1 MSSVTNNGPAGTAK
15 GTGYPAALSP
25 SLRLRLPFLPVQ
37 RDQTTQLPCSG
48 DHIHSPPPDTD
59 VGAGATAARSL
70 SAGDA
75 NQSPPP
81 ANASETVTRIKNLLQ
96 NLPNEVE
103 VLTCI
108 TQDVV
113 AEPQARCSCSTPQT
127 WEHDLQL
134 MHHFSTSAYL
144 TLIDHSSLH
153 QFWQVTV
160 PAIAF
165 SFDFLLHG
173 ILAFSALHLAHLRPN
188 ETEAW
193 TILSERHQ
201 SVAVTSFS
209 SRLTDITNENVVPC
223 LLYSCFVFMLETY
236 SITTSST
243 AVLPRDISRSFI
255 LLQGVKGILLTE
267 PGRWSSDGVL
277 APLMRRAVEP
287 VFIPSKGFKA
297 QIEALREIALPS
309 EVTLI
314 CRNALDGLLT
324 TFEAIAAPRSSYAH
338 VWLWAFTL
346 PQAFLEFVSEHEPFA
361 LVLLAHYA
369 TLVRCF
375 EHDHWYIQGWSARVL
390 VAVQGAL
397 LESWKPWLEWPVQ
410 CIQRGLDSVITG
422 PDWNNSTRE

>member
-1 MSSVTNNGPAGTAK
+1 M
-15 GTGYPAALSP
+15 LS
-25 SLRLRLPFLPVQ
+25 
-37 RDQTTQLPCSG
+37 
-48 DHIHSPPPDTD
+48 
-59 VGAGATAARSL
+59 
-70 SAGDA
+70 
-75 NQSPPP
+75 
-81 ANASETVTRIKNLLQ
+81 
-96 NLPNEVE
+96 
-103 VLTCI
+103 CI

-113 AEPQARCSCSTPQT
+113 GEPQARCPCSTPQT
-127 WEHDLQL
+127 WEQDLQL

-188 ETEAW
+188 ETDAW
-193 TILSERHQ
+193 TILSRRHQ

-209 SRLTDITNENVVPC
+209 SRLDDITNENVDPC

-255 LLQGVKGILLTE
+255 LLQGVKGILSTA

-287 VFIPSKGFKA
+287 VFIPSKGFKV
-297 QIEALREIALPS
+297 QIETLREMALPS
-309 EVTLI
+309 EVTHI
-314 CRNALDGLLT
+314 HRNALDGLLT
-324 TFEAIAAPRSSYAH
+324 TFEAVAASQSGYGH
-338 VWLWAFTL
+338 VWLWAITL
-346 PQAFLEFVSEHEPFA
+346 PRAFLELVSENEPFA
-361 LVLLAHYA
+361 LVILAHYA

-375 EHDHWYIQGWSARVL
+375 EHDRWYIQGWSARVL
-390 VAVQGAL
+390 AAVQDAL
-397 LESWKPWLEWPVQ
+397 LESWKPWLDWPVQ
-410 CIQRGLDSVITG
+410 CIQSGLDQCSSSLASSSGFGLVFVNSYAPMLIVELAHPKDRQVITSLYQTCWYLG
-422 PDWNNSTRE
+422 AVASASTTFGTFAIPNDWAWRIPSYLQAAPASVQIVAIWFLPESPRFMIAKGRPEQAKAF